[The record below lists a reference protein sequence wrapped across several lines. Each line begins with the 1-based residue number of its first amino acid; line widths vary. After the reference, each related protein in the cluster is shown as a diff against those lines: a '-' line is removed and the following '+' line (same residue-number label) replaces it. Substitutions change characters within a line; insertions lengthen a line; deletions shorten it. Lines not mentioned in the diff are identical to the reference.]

1 MGTKE
6 RRRREIAERERLFLE
21 KTRELICREGLLQ
34 VQMARIAEACDYSTG
49 TLYQH
54 FASKEDLLV
63 ALLTDRAQARTDL
76 FRRAASWDAGT
87 RDRMFAFGV
96 AEAVFVKRNPE
107 YFRLEQFAQTEVVWG
122 CASAGRRRTCI
133 ETLAPIAA
141 LALGI
146 VRDAVEQGD
155 LESNGASP
163 EEIAFG
169 LWSMVEGTH
178 SLAHT
183 QGLLDVFEIKEPY
196 SLMGRNMHRLLNGL
210 GWKPL
215 VEVSNYADCEAY
227 TTRLLDEL
235 FGETCREETKN
246 RGKGSL

>member
-6 RRRREIAERERLFLE
+6 RRQREVAERERLFLE

-63 ALLTDRAQARTDL
+63 ALLTDRVQARIDL
-76 FRRAASWDAGT
+76 FRRAALWDAGT
-87 RDRMFAFGV
+87 RDRMFAFAV

-107 YFRLEQFAQTEVVWG
+107 YFRLEQFAQTEVIWS
-122 CASAGRRRTCI
+122 CASPDRRQACI

-141 LALGI
+141 LALDI
-146 VRDAVEQGD
+146 VRDAVEHGD
-155 LESNGASP
+155 LESNGASA

-183 QGLLDVFEIKEPY
+183 QGLLDVFEIEEPY
-196 SLMGRNMHRLLNGL
+196 SLMGRNIHRLLNGL
-210 GWKPL
+210 GWKPF
-215 VEVSNYADCEAY
+215 VEVSDYAACEAY
-227 TTRLLDEL
+227 TTRLFDEL
-235 FGETCREETKN
+235 FGDAYGEENKTI
-246 RGKGSL
+246 GKGSL